1 MGEVLCWRTLIVVG
15 TLQIKACIYRFS
27 GFLRHRKTRIE
38 NNDRRFCICCTRL
51 NSEILRISFIPR
63 VRHNSGLP
71 FGGITVIADTCVIG
85 LLCSVVFG
93 SILHFQCSFQR
104 SELSA
109 HIRNTHIICVGKTI
123 MHHLVIRR
131 IVLIYRKSNRLPII
145 CILMGCII
153 SIV

>member
-15 TLQIKACIYRFS
+15 TLQLKACIYRVA
-27 GFLRHRKTRIE
+27 GILRHLKTRIK
-38 NNDRRFCICCTRL
+38 NDNRRFCVCCTRL
-51 NSEILRISFIPR
+51 NSEILRKFFVPR
-63 VRHNSGLP
+63 ARHDSGLP

-109 HIRNTHIICVGKTI
+109 HIRNTHIICVGETI

-131 IVLIYRKSNRLPII
+131 IVLIYRKSDRLPII
-145 CILMGCII
+145 RIKIGVI